1 MKQLKIKFRLLFCIE
16 RRCIAIEQ
24 IELFFKDIFYENGL
38 GYISMLKNWNIA
50 LSKEKFNELEEN
62 INGTAFFDMPF
73 KFNKFLNHAKECI
86 QNAEEDVYFSINNF
100 MRKRETESVWRLNCF
115 AIDFDFYKIEKY
127 KNLTPEEFYQ
137 DVLKYNLLIKP
148 NYVINS
154 GKGLYMIFN
163 IYDPPP
169 KQCTNIYRAIYKK
182 LVSDLIDY
190 GADAK
195 ASLVTQVI
203 RIPGTINSK
212 NGAEVKIIETNQE
225 KYTFR
230 KFIDLLPYTK
240 EESRLYKEA
249 KQSYKNSLRRK
260 TIESKRFRE
269 NTKKILED
277 FETLIELRNQNNV
290 YDGYRELLIYLARE
304 RCRFSNYTLAE
315 ELRIATKLNEQF
327 KSPLTDAEVFK
338 NANPSDLPNP
348 TSKDTII
355 AKLELTE
362 EEMMQM
368 RYLRCHKTDVKLKK
382 QFERNK
388 MKQILLLKGTEK
400 TLKRLKDIFKA
411 IQDNLKISK
420 QELAE
425 RFNVSERQL
434 YRDLKYIKEH
444 KALFV
449 ENKIELESEVKE
461 VVLQLI
467 EQVKNVARIRAEYDP

>member
-1 MKQLKIKFRLLFCIE
+1 MLFCVE
-16 RRCIAIEQ
+16 RGCIAIEN
-24 IELFFKDIFYENGL
+24 IELFFKDIFYANGL
-38 GYISMLKNWNIA
+38 GYISMLKNWDITLA
-50 LSKEKFNELEEN
+50 KEKFSELEESL
-62 INGTAFFDMPF
+62 NGTAFFDRPF
-73 KFNKFLNHAKECI
+73 KFFKFLNQIKKSI
-86 QNAEEDVYFSINNF
+86 NDAEEDVYFSINQF
-100 MRKRETESVWRLNCF
+100 MRKRETDSAWRLNCF
-115 AIDFDFYKIEKY
+115 AIDFDFYKLERY

-137 DVLKYNLLIKP
+137 DVLKHNLSIKP

-154 GKGLYMIFN
+154 GKGLYIIFN

-182 LVSDLIDY
+182 LVSDLIEY

-203 RIPGTINSK
+203 RVPGTINSK
-212 NGAEVKIIETNQE
+212 NGEMVRIIEHNDE
-225 KYTFR
+225 KYVFQTF
-230 KFIDLLPYTK
+230 INLLPYTK
-240 EESRLYKEA
+240 EENELYKAA

-304 RCRFSNYTLAE
+304 RCRFSNYSLTE

-327 KSPLTDAEVFK
+327 KSPLSDTEVFK

-348 TSKDTII
+348 TAKDTII

-362 EEMMQM
+362 EEMRQM
-368 RYLRCHKTDVKLKK
+368 RYLRCHKIDVKLKQ

-388 MKQILLLKGTEK
+388 IKQILLLRGTEK
-400 TLKRLKDIFKA
+400 TLKRLRGIFKA
-411 IQDNLKISK
+411 TQDNPKLCK
-420 QELAE
+420 QQLSEM
-425 RFNVSERQL
+425 FNVSERQL

-444 KALFV
+444 KALFI
-449 ENKIELESEVKE
+449 ENKIELESKVKE

-467 EQVKNVARIRAEYDP
+467 EQVKNMAKIRAEYDP